1 MAEIVGIPT
10 VWEYNYKI
18 LFKNFETGREMTIS
32 CEDKQTDF
40 FIVLLLNLVVI
51 MT

>member
-1 MAEIVGIPT
+1 MTEILSPPT
-10 VWEYNYKI
+10 VWEYNYTI
-18 LFKNFETGREMTIS
+18 LFKNLETGREITIS

-40 FIVLLLNLVVI
+40 LIVFLLNLVVI